1 MEQEKRVS
9 LNADVMIRRALDLK
23 EDNVLIA
30 KFMGGVLSSVPN
42 GTYSVNRLSELKYHS
57 SWDWLMPV
65 VEKIEGLRDSK
76 GNAYRFSIDMC
87 NAQIEGANIEI
98 LGGAF
103 KLDTT
108 YQAVVKFINQLK
120 TK

>member
-1 MEQEKRVS
+1 M
-9 LNADVMIRRALDLK
+9 DLPK
-23 EDNVLIA
+23 VPCKIGTENGVVTEGYKHPKANVP
-30 KFMGGVLSSVPN
+30 FSVD
-42 GTYSVNRLSELKYHS
+42 GLQYKY

-108 YQAVVKFINQLK
+108 YKAVVEFIKWYNEQK
-120 TK
+120 